1 MVETWFSFW
10 LLYQMRSFT
19 SRLQY
24 LVCSLCGLL
33 LKSSGTKMQ
42 ATIWHLI
49 NNIWTFN
56 ATWTTASTIWYFQCV
71 CCYNHYINFLW
82 QHFCHIVRV
91 FHVVVKKPSLVLFCV
106 VLWVLFS
113 VCASKNRK
121 PLAYSA
127 CYNVVCFYG
136 QQRVQKKL

>member
-1 MVETWFSFW
+1 MQ
-10 LLYQMRSFT
+10 L
-19 SRLQY
+19 
-24 LVCSLCGLL
+24 GLL
-33 LKSSGTKMQ
+33 Q
-42 ATIWHLI
+42 AQFDIFSVYVVTIIILI
-49 NNIWTFN
+49 FCDNIFVT
-56 ATWTTASTIWYFQCV
+56 V
-71 CCYNHYINFLW
+71 
-82 QHFCHIVRV
+82 IVRV

-127 CYNVVCFYG
+127 CYNVVCFYR